1 MNFKIK
7 SNIKND
13 HILITAVG
21 KISNFDEFK
30 LLNKLYFEEIEK
42 LKLNKIIVDE
52 RDLEKPLSLLNMT
65 DLTNFYETSISHN
78 IDKWKASI
86 IVDANYK
93 EVAEFWEMLTKE
105 MGYKFKTV
113 LSMEEA
119 LEFI

>member
-86 IVDANYK
+86 IVDANIRK
-93 EVAEFWEMLTKE
+93 
-105 MGYKFKTV
+105 
-113 LSMEEA
+113 
-119 LEFI
+119 